1 MPSFEDICVPSS
13 TYDLPLH
20 LSLDGVTSPRIDG
33 YINRTGD
40 GIGDNLANWNGTEY
54 EGFLQLDM
62 FIAGWDLRGLM
73 GRAYIGYDCNNK
85 VLCIAAHLLAND
97 TCGVEMSDANTWV
110 EFTKGSPSVKLK
122 QTSSGAR
129 FQYVKYSGG
138 NTGTAI
144 GK

>member
-1 MPSFEDICVPSS
+1 
-13 TYDLPLH
+13 
-20 LSLDGVTSPRIDG
+20 
-33 YINRTGD
+33 
-40 GIGDNLANWNGTEY
+40 
-54 EGFLQLDM
+54 M
-62 FIAGWDLRGLM
+62 FTAGWDLRGLM

-97 TCGVEMSDANTWV
+97 TCGVEMSDASTWV
-110 EFTKGSPSVKLK
+110 EFTQGSPSVKLK